1 MSHRPQPE
9 EAANPAPRQR
19 LEWGRMQPRGG
30 AGEQAIAGEGASG
43 AGSRPGNNAAVSAAS
58 AMVGDRAAQQPA
70 ASSERERLR
79 ERGQRSRVT
88 PTPADRAAA
97 AMSSV
102 PTPSRESLAPR
113 AGDAAAARPAWNVN
127 SVHDDSLAGDDEL
140 QRAIEQSLREQ
151 QAATGAAESRAR
163 PTGPVSNGRVARVNA
178 WPENAGRRERGNERA
193 GGASGDSERGG
204 REGGRQR
211 RGGERPMASD
221 AASAD
226 SGPDAGPRALGGPPS
241 MDFDL
246 QQAIAES
253 MREVEHD
260 EGARGLQAG
269 ADRRTEG
276 ERERPR
282 RSRTE
287 VRNAGG
293 GRAGVR
299 RGQNTPRQV
308 VDDFGQ
314 AHDEVGL
321 APSQAGEGA
330 DGRDRRGQ
338 REGRD
343 RGQGPSRAV
352 AVAGP
357 PQGGVDA
364 RIQQLLEQVTRDP
377 VRPRVADASSA
388 AAAHPASS
396 SALAGPAAGQGHG
409 AAPTP
414 AEAVA
419 AADAAAVRA
428 NKIAEAANA
437 RAAKAFAEAAA
448 ARAAAAEAAAGSAGP
463 DVHVPRPP
471 APRPSAVA
479 GGAQR
484 LTRPTPGVQPCVAAA
499 PQANTA
505 RAVACSEGAPA
516 GMQEGGAQGAA
527 MEGPGAQGAGHVL
540 GRASAAAEAVARAT
554 AGAVRRQPLSAR
566 NRDET
571 RAQSPPTFGRAASC
585 GSLPYAP
592 LATPSRSDASRGGA
606 AESESQ
612 AATAPSDTPPLARGM
627 TDREKRAIA
636 AERRLAM
643 LPR

>member
-1 MSHRPQPE
+1 
-9 EAANPAPRQR
+9 
-19 LEWGRMQPRGG
+19 
-30 AGEQAIAGEGASG
+30 
-43 AGSRPGNNAAVSAAS
+43 
-58 AMVGDRAAQQPA
+58 
-70 ASSERERLR
+70 
-79 ERGQRSRVT
+79 
-88 PTPADRAAA
+88 
-97 AMSSV
+97 
-102 PTPSRESLAPR
+102 
-113 AGDAAAARPAWNVN
+113 
-127 SVHDDSLAGDDEL
+127 
-140 QRAIEQSLREQ
+140 
-151 QAATGAAESRAR
+151 
-163 PTGPVSNGRVARVNA
+163 
-178 WPENAGRRERGNERA
+178 
-193 GGASGDSERGG
+193 
-204 REGGRQR
+204 
-211 RGGERPMASD
+211 MASD

-253 MREVEHD
+253 MREVEHA
-260 EGARGLQAG
+260 EGARGRQAG
-269 ADRRTEG
+269 PNAWREGDRG
-276 ERERPR
+276 RPR
-282 RSRTE
+282 RSCTE

-314 AHDEVGL
+314 AHEEVGL

-330 DGRDRRGQ
+330 NRQGRCGQRGGRDGRQGQ
-338 REGRD
+338 
-343 RGQGPSRAV
+343 SRAA
-352 AVAGP
+352 AVAEP
-357 PQGGVDA
+357 PEGGVDA
-364 RIQQLLEQVTRDP
+364 RIQQLLEQVTRNP
-377 VRPRVADASSA
+377 VRPLVAEPSSA
-388 AAAHPASS
+388 AADHPSIS
-396 SALAGPAAGQGHG
+396 SAPAGGAAGQEHG

-428 NKIAEAANA
+428 NKIAEAAKA
-437 RAAKAFAEAAA
+437 RAAKAVAEAAA
-448 ARAAAAEAAAGSAGP
+448 ARAAAAAAAAAGSAGP

-471 APRPSAVA
+471 APRPTAAA

-484 LTRPTPGVQPCVAAA
+484 LTRPTPGVQTCMAAA
-499 PQANTA
+499 PQPSTA
-505 RAVACSEGAPA
+505 SAVASSEGAPA
-516 GMQEGGAQGAA
+516 GVQAGGAQSAA
-527 MEGPGAQGAGHVL
+527 REGPGAQAGHVL
-540 GRASAAAEAVARAT
+540 GRASAAAEAVANAT
-554 AGAVRRQPLSAR
+554 EGGGRRQPLSAR
-566 NRDET
+566 NRNES

-585 GSLPYAP
+585 GSLPAAP